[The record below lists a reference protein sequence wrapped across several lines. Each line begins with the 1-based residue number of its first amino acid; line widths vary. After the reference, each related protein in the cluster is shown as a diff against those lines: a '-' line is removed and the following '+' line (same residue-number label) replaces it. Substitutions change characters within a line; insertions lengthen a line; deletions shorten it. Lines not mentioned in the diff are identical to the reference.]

1 MQRKRIVK
9 TVIIIIAIVFSLIML
24 GYFLVYR
31 SVRKYID
38 THSWATITVSGEV
51 NAETSDAF
59 METHEYLQGEIIAFD
74 SVSLEIK
81 DITHDGM
88 VDFVVV
94 HGHIYDE
101 SGKEVREDTL
111 YKGKKEYYKINHGAF
126 YISVDS
132 SRYE

>member
-1 MQRKRIVK
+1 MKRKKIFK
-9 TVIIIIAIVFSLIML
+9 TVIIIIAILFGLIML
-24 GYFLVYR
+24 GCFLVYC

-59 METHEYLQGEIIAFD
+59 METREYLQGEIIAFD

-81 DITHDGM
+81 DITHDGT
-88 VDFVVV
+88 VDFIVV

-101 SGKEVREDTL
+101 SGKEVREDTI
-111 YKGKKEYYKINHGAF
+111 YKGEKEYYKINHGTF
-126 YISVDS
+126 CISVDS

>member
-1 MQRKRIVK
+1 MKRKRFLK
-9 TVIIIIAIVFSLIML
+9 AAVIIIAVIIGLLML
-24 GYFLVYR
+24 GYFLLYR

-51 NAETSDAF
+51 NAETSDAYID
-59 METHEYLQGEIIAFD
+59 TYEYLQGEIISFD

-81 DITHDGM
+81 DITHDGT
-88 VDFVVV
+88 VDFKVVN
-94 HGHIYDE
+94 GHIYDE
-101 SGKEVREDTL
+101 SGEEVREGTL
-111 YKGKKEYYKINHGAF
+111 YKGEKEHYKINNGAF